1 MTKARSSLRTFSTY
15 TKNQPAEWV
24 QVLDR
29 LSVEPFYAA
38 CKQRLHELL
47 RAESGGVF
55 LEVGA
60 GTGEA
65 ALALRSGSGAE
76 VVAVDSSWTM
86 IARARDRGLPRTVV
100 ADGHRLP
107 FGADRFDG
115 AWADRVLQ
123 HVAEP
128 DRVLDQLLR
137 VVRPGGRVA
146 LADPDYDT
154 QVLDID

>member
-1 MTKARSSLRTFSTY
+1 MGAGPGPTECGAVLRRVQAAVARALAR
-15 TKNQPAEWV
+15 
-24 QVLDR
+24 
-29 LSVEPFYAA
+29 
-38 CKQRLHELL
+38 
-47 RAESGGVF
+47 RAGRCVPRSRG
-55 LEVGA
+55 

-107 FGADRFDG
+107 FAAYRFDG

-123 HVAEP
+123 HIAEP
-128 DRVLDQLLR
+128 DRVLDELMR